1 MLNAV
6 WALLMLVALGVGGAR
21 GTIDS
26 LGSGLFTQAMQAA
39 KLGIDLAAVTAFWFG
54 LSRIAEK
61 SGLLASLARPLLPL
75 LHRLF
80 RRLPDGH
87 PAFALMAM
95 NLAANA
101 LGLGSAATP
110 FGLKA
115 MRELAG
121 GAGDKGTAS
130 DEMIL
135 FLVLNSAALNL
146 LPAGTIAM
154 RAAAGS
160 LDPAGTAV
168 ASTIVTGIAFVS
180 ALVLHGAFRRLSRS
194 GA

>member
-39 KLGIDLAAVTAFWFG
+39 KLAIDLAAVTAFWFG

-61 SGLLASLARPLLPL
+61 SGLLAALARPIMPL
-75 LHRLF
+75 LRRLF
-80 RRLPDGH
+80 RSLPDDH

-115 MRELAG
+115 MQELAS
-121 GAGDKGTAS
+121 ALPDREAAS

-160 LDPAGTAV
+160 LDPAGTAL
-168 ASTIVTGIAFVS
+168 ASTIVTGVAFSS
-180 ALVLHGAFRRLSRS
+180 ALVLHGVFRRLAGS
-194 GA
+194 AT

>member
-6 WALLMLVALGVGGAR
+6 WAVLMLTALGVGGAR
-21 GTIDS
+21 GTIAG
-26 LGSGLFTQAMQAA
+26 LGGGLFTQAMQAA
-39 KLGIDLAAVTAFWFG
+39 KLGIDLAAVMAFWFG

-61 SGLLASLARPLLPL
+61 SGLLTAMSKPIMPILHFAFRTLP
-75 LHRLF
+75 R
-80 RRLPDGH
+80 DH
-87 PAFALMAM
+87 PAFGPMAM

-115 MRELAG
+115 MQELNRTLPER
-121 GAGDKGTAS
+121 GTAS

-146 LPAGTIAM
+146 LPAGAIAM

-160 LDPAGTAV
+160 LDPAGTV
-168 ASTIVTGIAFVS
+168 LASMIVTGVASVS
-180 ALVLHGAFRRLSRS
+180 ALILHAGFRRLYAR
-194 GA
+194 A

>member
-39 KLGIDLAAVTAFWFG
+39 KLAIDLAAVTAFWFG

-61 SGLLASLARPLLPL
+61 SGLLETLARPLMPL
-75 LHRLF
+75 LRRLF
-80 RRLPDGH
+80 RRLPAGH
-87 PAFALMAM
+87 PAFPLMAM
-95 NLAANA
+95 NLVANA

-115 MRELAG
+115 MQELAR
-121 GAGDKGTAS
+121 AMRDKETAS
-130 DEMIL
+130 DDMIL

-168 ASTIVTGIAFVS
+168 ASTLVTGVAFVS
-180 ALVLHGAFRRLSRS
+180 ALALHGAFRRLSRS
-194 GA
+194 SA

>member
-6 WALLMLVALGVGGAR
+6 WALLMLTALGVGGAR

-26 LGSGLFTQAMQAA
+26 VGAGLFAQAMQAT

-61 SGLLASLARPLLPL
+61 SGLLDALARPILPL
-75 LHRLF
+75 LRVLF
-80 RRLPDGH
+80 RKLPPGH
-87 PAFALMAM
+87 PAFSLMAM

-115 MRELAG
+115 MQELA
-121 GAGDKGTAS
+121 AGQPERRSAS

-146 LPAGTIAM
+146 LPAGVIAM

-160 LDPAGTAV
+160 LDPSGTAL
-168 ASTIVTGIAFVS
+168 ASTIVTAIAFTS
-180 ALVLHGAFRRLSRS
+180 ALVLHAMFRRLAGRS
-194 GA
+194 A

>member
-6 WALLMLVALGVGGAR
+6 WALLMLVALGVGGVH

-26 LGSGLFTQAMQAA
+26 VGSGLFTQAMQAA
-39 KLGIDLAAVTAFWFG
+39 KLAIDLAAVTAFWFG

-61 SGLLASLARPLLPL
+61 SGLLETLARPLMPL
-75 LHRLF
+75 LRFLF
-80 RRLPDGH
+80 RKLPEGH
-87 PAFALMAM
+87 PAFPLMAM
-95 NLAANA
+95 NLVANA

-115 MRELAG
+115 MQELSRAMP
-121 GAGDKGTAS
+121 DKETAS
-130 DEMIL
+130 DDMIL

-168 ASTIVTGIAFVS
+168 ASTIVTGVAFVS
-180 ALVLHGAFRRLSRS
+180 ALILHGVFRRVARAS
-194 GA
+194 A

>member
-6 WALLMLVALGVGGAR
+6 WAALMLTALAVGGAR
-21 GTIDS
+21 GTIAG
-26 LGSGLFTQAMQAA
+26 LGGGLFSQAMAAA
-39 KLGIDLAAVTAFWFG
+39 KLGIDLSAVMAFWFG

-61 SGLLASLARPLLPL
+61 SGLLTALSRPILPL
-75 LHRLF
+75 LRLAF
-80 RRLPDGH
+80 RGLPRDH
-87 PAFALMAM
+87 PAFAPMAM

-110 FGLKA
+110 FGLRA
-115 MRELAG
+115 MQELSRTLEEPQ
-121 GAGDKGTAS
+121 TAS

-146 LPAGTIAM
+146 LPAGAIAM

-160 LDPAGTAV
+160 LDPAGTAI
-168 ASTIVTGIAFVS
+168 ASTIVTAVASVS
-180 ALVLHGAFRRLSRS
+180 ALLLHWGFRRLQR
-194 GA
+194 GRA

>member
-6 WALLMLVALGVGGAR
+6 WALLMLFALGVGGAR

-39 KLGIDLAAVTAFWFG
+39 KLAIDLAAVTAFWFG
-54 LSRIAEK
+54 LSRIAER
-61 SGLLASLARPLLPL
+61 SGLLAALAKPLMPI
-75 LHRLF
+75 LHWLF
-80 RRLPDGH
+80 RGLEPDH
-87 PAFALMAM
+87 PAFTLMAM

-115 MRELAG
+115 MQELARRTPDRG
-121 GAGDKGTAS
+121 SAS

-146 LPAGTIAM
+146 LPAGAIAM

-168 ASTIVTGIAFVS
+168 ASTIVTGVAFLS
-180 ALVLHGAFRRLSRS
+180 ALVLHATFRRLAR
-194 GA
+194 AA

>member
-6 WALLMLVALGVGGAR
+6 WALLMLVALGFGGAH

-39 KLGIDLAAVTAFWFG
+39 KLAIDLAAVTAFWFG

-61 SGLLASLARPLLPL
+61 SGLLESLARPLMPL
-75 LHRLF
+75 LHWLF
-80 RRLPDGH
+80 RKLPDGH

-95 NLAANA
+95 NLVANA

-115 MRELAG
+115 MQELARG
-121 GAGDKGTAS
+121 MPDRETAS

-168 ASTIVTGIAFVS
+168 ASTIVTGVAFVS
-180 ALVLHGAFRRLSRS
+180 ALILHGVFRRAARS
-194 GA
+194 SA

>member
-6 WALLMLVALGVGGAR
+6 WALLMLIALGVGGAR

-39 KLGIDLAAVTAFWFG
+39 KLGLDLAAVTAFWFG

-61 SGLLASLARPLLPL
+61 SGLLESLARPLMPL

-80 RRLPDGH
+80 HRLPGGH
-87 PAFALMAM
+87 PAFPLMAM

-115 MRELAG
+115 MQELSKALPER
-121 GAGDKGTAS
+121 GTAS

-168 ASTIVTGIAFVS
+168 ASTIVTGVAFAS
-180 ALVLHGAFRRLSRS
+180 ALLLHGAFRRLARS
-194 GA
+194 SA

>member
-6 WALLMLVALGVGGAR
+6 WALLMLTALTVGGAR
-21 GTIDS
+21 GTIA
-26 LGSGLFTQAMQAA
+26 GVGGGLFTQAMQAA
-39 KLGIDLAAVTAFWFG
+39 KLGIDLAAVMAFWFG

-61 SGLLASLARPLLPL
+61 SGLLTSLSAPFLPL
-75 LHRLF
+75 LRFLF
-80 RRLPDGH
+80 RKLPPDH

-95 NLAANA
+95 NLAANT

-115 MRELAG
+115 MAELNRTL
-121 GAGDKGTAS
+121 KTPGTAS

-135 FLVLNSAALNL
+135 FLVLNSAAVNL
-146 LPAGTIAM
+146 LPAGAIAM

-160 LDPAGTAV
+160 LDPAGTAF
-168 ASTIVTGIAFVS
+168 ASTIVTGVAFIS
-180 ALVLHGAFRRLSRS
+180 ALALHAVFRRVSRES
-194 GA
+194 A

>member
-26 LGSGLFTQAMQAA
+26 LGSGLFTQAMQAM
-39 KLGIDLAAVTAFWFG
+39 KLALDLAAVTAFWFG

-61 SGLLASLARPLLPL
+61 SGLLGSLARPLMPL
-75 LHRLF
+75 LRRLF
-80 RRLPDGH
+80 RKLPEGH
-87 PAFALMAM
+87 PALTLMAM

-115 MRELAG
+115 MKELA
-121 GAGDKGTAS
+121 ATARERETAS

-135 FLVLNSAALNL
+135 FLVLNSAAINL

-160 LDPAGTAV
+160 LDPAGTAL
-168 ASTIVTGIAFVS
+168 ASTIVTSVAFVA
-180 ALVLHGAFRRLSRS
+180 ALVLHGTFRRLSRPS
-194 GA
+194 A